1 MSHDAFGRK
10 IMTIAKPMNMRQKNL
25 QPSSQRMGQR
35 GLIRRLLAVFVLI
48 AAAAAYFFQPWSAH
62 SPSAMTKLFSPEE
75 RVENHRNMKR
85 IFPWR
90 DIAASPAPF
99 VFAKA
104 ETPLLTEF
112 QYDGATK
119 KVEEFL
125 RRTQTTSFVVIKN
138 GVIVSEKYFQGADE
152 KSQFTS
158 WSVAKSFLST
168 MVALAMKDGLIKS
181 LDDQVEKYVP
191 ELKGKAYGSVTIQ
204 QLLQM
209 SSGIKFDETYANKLS
224 DINMLFYRVFLGGAS
239 INDVV
244 SGYEREAPAGTRFL
258 YVSSD
263 SQVLGWV
270 LSKVSGMSLSQYIQT
285 RLWAPLGMES
295 SAYWSVER
303 TGGAEVAYCC
313 VNATARDFAKLGQLY
328 LDQGMWKGQQFLPEG
343 WVKEAT
349 RPTRDYLKPEASLLK
364 LRGYQ
369 YHWWVPV
376 GYDGEYFANGVWGQ
390 MIWVSEKTKTVIVK
404 TSVDK
409 EYRTHLPETFAVM
422 RALSAN

>member
-1 MSHDAFGRK
+1 
-10 IMTIAKPMNMRQKNL
+10 MTIAKRRGI
-25 QPSSQRMGQR
+25 SQRKNTFARSKHIGGWIKR
-35 GLIRRLLAVFVLI
+35 GLAVLVLLAAL
-48 AAAAAYFFQPWSAH
+48 AAYFFQPWSAH
-62 SPSAMTKLFSPEE
+62 SPSAMTKLFSPEV

-90 DIAASPAPF
+90 DIAASPAPAAF
-99 VFAKA
+99 PKA
-104 ETPLLTEF
+104 EKPLLAEF
-112 QYDGATK
+112 KYEGSTK
-119 KVEEFL
+119 KLDEFL
-125 RRTQTTSFVVIKN
+125 QRTQTTSFVVIKN
-138 GVIVSEKYFQGADE
+138 GTIVSEKYFQGADE

-181 LDDQVEKYVP
+181 LDDTAEQYVP
-191 ELKGKAYGSVTIQ
+191 ELKGRAYGPVTIR

-224 DINMLFYRVFLGGAS
+224 DINMLFYRVFLAGAS
-239 INDVV
+239 VNDVMT
-244 SGYEREAPAGTRFL
+244 GYERDVPAGTRFQ

-263 SQVLGWV
+263 SQVLSWV
-270 LSKVSGMSLSQYIQT
+270 LTKASGMSLSKYIQT

-295 SAYWSVER
+295 SAYWSIER
-303 TGGAEVAYCC
+303 EGGAEVAYCC
-313 VNATARDFAKLGQLY
+313 LNATARDYAKLGQLY
-328 LDQGMWKGQQFLPEG
+328 LDQGKWKGQQFLPEG

-349 RPTRDYLKPEASLLK
+349 RPSQDYLKPEASALK

-369 YHWWVPV
+369 YQWWVPA

-390 MIWVSEKTKTVIVK
+390 MIWVSEKTNTVIVK

-409 EYRTHLPETFAVM
+409 EYRVHLSETFAVM
-422 RALSAN
+422 RAISGS

>member
-1 MSHDAFGRK
+1 
-10 IMTIAKPMNMRQKNL
+10 MTIAKRRGI
-25 QPSSQRMGQR
+25 SQRKNAFAR
-35 GLIRRLLAVFVLI
+35 ARRSGGWIKRVFAVLVLV
-48 AAAAAYFFQPWSAH
+48 AACAAYFFQPWSAH
-62 SPSAMTKLFSPEE
+62 SPSAMTKLFSPEV

-90 DIAASPAPF
+90 DIAASPAPVAF
-99 VFAKA
+99 PKA
-104 ETPLLTEF
+104 EKPLLAEF
-112 QYDGATK
+112 QYEGSTK
-119 KVEEFL
+119 KLDEFL
-125 RRTQTTSFVVIKN
+125 QRTQTTSLVVIKN
-138 GVIVSEKYFQGADE
+138 GTIVSEKYFQGADE

-181 LDDQVEKYVP
+181 LDDTAEQYVP
-191 ELKGKAYGSVTIQ
+191 ELKGKPYGPVTIR

-224 DINMLFYRVFLGGAS
+224 DINMLFYRVFLAGAS
-239 INDVV
+239 INDVMT
-244 SGYEREAPAGTRFL
+244 GYERDVPAGTRFQ

-263 SQVLGWV
+263 SQVLSWV
-270 LSKVSGMSLSQYIQT
+270 LTKASGMSLSKYIQT

-295 SAYWSVER
+295 GAYWSIER
-303 TGGAEVAYCC
+303 EGGAEVAYCC
-313 VNATARDFAKLGQLY
+313 LNATARDYAKLGQLH
-328 LDQGMWKGQQFLPEG
+328 LDQGKWKGQQFLPEG

-349 RPTRDYLKPEASLLK
+349 RPSQDYLKPEASALK

-369 YHWWVPV
+369 YQWWVPA

-390 MIWVSEKTKTVIVK
+390 MIWVSEKTNTVIVK

-409 EYRTHLPETFAVM
+409 EYRVHLPETFAVM
-422 RALSAN
+422 RAISGS

>member
-1 MSHDAFGRK
+1 
-10 IMTIAKPMNMRQKNL
+10 MTIAKRRGI
-25 QPSSQRMGQR
+25 SQRKNASDSA
-35 GLIRRLLAVFVLI
+35 RRSKGWIKRVLALLVLLT
-48 AAAAAYFFQPWSAH
+48 ACAAYFFQPWSAH

-90 DIAASPAPF
+90 DIAASPAPVTF
-99 VFAKA
+99 PKA
-104 ETPLLTEF
+104 EKPLLAEF

-119 KVEEFL
+119 KLDEFL
-125 RRTQTTSFVVIKN
+125 QRTQTTSLLVIKN
-138 GVIVSEKYFQGADE
+138 GTIVNEKYFQGSDE

-168 MVALAMKDGLIKS
+168 LAALAMKDGLIKS
-181 LDDQVEKYVP
+181 LDDTAEQYVP
-191 ELKGKAYGSVTIQ
+191 ELKGKAYGTVSIR

-209 SSGIKFDETYANKLS
+209 SSGIKFDETYTNKLS
-224 DINMLFYRVFLGGAS
+224 DINMLFYRVFLAGAS
-239 INDVV
+239 INEIMT
-244 SGYEREAPAGTRFL
+244 GYERDVPAGSRFQ

-263 SQVLGWV
+263 SQVLSWV
-270 LSKVSGMSLSQYIQT
+270 LTKASGMSLTKYMQT

-295 SAYWSVER
+295 SAYWSIER
-303 TGGAEVAYCC
+303 EGGAEVAYCC
-313 VNATARDFAKLGQLY
+313 LNAAARDFAKLGQLY
-328 LDQGMWKGQQFLPEG
+328 LDQGKWKGQQFLPEG

-349 RPTRDYLKPEASLLK
+349 RPSQDYLKPEASALK

-369 YHWWVPV
+369 YQWWVPA

-390 MIWVSEKTKTVIVK
+390 MIWVSEKTNTVIVK
-404 TSVDK
+404 TSVDQA
-409 EYRTHLPETFAVM
+409 YRSHLAETFAVM

>member
-1 MSHDAFGRK
+1 
-10 IMTIAKPMNMRQKNL
+10 MTIAKRRGI
-25 QPSSQRMGQR
+25 SQRKNAFASASRSKGWIKR
-35 GLIRRLLAVFVLI
+35 VLALLVLLG
-48 AAAAAYFFQPWSAH
+48 ACAAYFFQPWSAH

-99 VFAKA
+99 TFPKA
-104 ETPLLTEF
+104 DKPLLTEF
-112 QYDGATK
+112 QFEGATK
-119 KVEEFL
+119 KLDDFL
-125 RRTQTTSFVVIKN
+125 QRTQTTSLLVIKD
-138 GVIVSEKYFQGADE
+138 GTIVNEKYFQGSDE

-181 LDDQVEKYVP
+181 LDDKAEQYVP
-191 ELKGKAYGSVTIQ
+191 ELKGKAYGTVTIR

-209 SSGIKFDETYANKLS
+209 SSGIKFDETYTNKLS
-224 DINMLFYRVFLGGAS
+224 DINMLFYRVFLAGAS
-239 INDVV
+239 INEIMT
-244 SGYEREAPAGTRFL
+244 GYERNAPAGSRFQ

-263 SQVLGWV
+263 SQVLSWV
-270 LSKVSGMSLSQYIQT
+270 LTKASGMSLSKYMQT

-295 SAYWSVER
+295 SAYWSIER
-303 TGGAEVAYCC
+303 EGGAEVAYCC
-313 VNATARDFAKLGQLY
+313 LNATARDYAKLGQLY
-328 LDQGMWKGQQFLPEG
+328 LDQGIWKGQQFLPEG

-349 RPTRDYLKPEASLLK
+349 RPSRDYLKPEASALK

-369 YHWWVPV
+369 YQWWVPV

-390 MIWVSEKTKTVIVK
+390 MIWVSEKTNTVIVK

-409 EYRTHLPETFAVM
+409 EYRSHLNETFAVM